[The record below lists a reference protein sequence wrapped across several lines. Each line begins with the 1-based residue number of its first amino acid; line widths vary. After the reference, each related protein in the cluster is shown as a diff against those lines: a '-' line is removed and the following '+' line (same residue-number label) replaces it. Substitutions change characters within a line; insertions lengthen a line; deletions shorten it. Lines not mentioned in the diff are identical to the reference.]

1 VTRPNAENGDP
12 RDVDISFKFADNEW
26 MPEQTITK
34 RFTYF
39 EAPGLTG
46 LTSTPVK
53 ITFKH
58 GKDLTEG
65 VNKAAIEAF
74 EERKARAD
82 KKNKGKGA
90 AKRGPKEEALLKLLE
105 GPSQSFFYWFSFT
118 GKHPLLGEIE
128 EDDQSEGEESDMSNL
143 IDSFPYGDELAVQ
156 LAEDLY
162 PNAVKYFTTSFE
174 DGDDDDDLEVDLDS
188 EVEEMLAKQALKPKT
203 KRNDGDSSDEPAK
216 KKIKK

>member
-46 LTSTPVK
+46 LTSTPVE

-65 VNKAAIEAF
+65 INKAAIEAF

-82 KKNKGKGA
+82 KKNKKGKGA

-128 EDDQSEGEESDMSNL
+128 EDDQSEGEENDISNP
-143 IDSFPYGDELAVQ
+143 IDPFPYGDELAAQ
-156 LAEDLY
+156 LADDLY
-162 PNAVKYFTTSFE
+162 PHAVKYFSMTPMTMFMKALRLIVLQPTPSKMVMMMMMTWRWT
-174 DGDDDDDLEVDLDS
+174 LTA
-188 EVEEMLAKQALKPKT
+188 ML
-203 KRNDGDSSDEPAK
+203 RRC
-216 KKIKK
+216 